1 MCLIPGQSPFPRSW
15 ERRQSLLYL
24 VTLPDSPELVISSF
38 SSCLEGSEVHTA
50 LWWKKVAFRRAR
62 RSPYRGNN
70 CARTSI
76 NILMEASLTICP
88 SAVPCL
94 QKSLGDVPHLSPSSF
109 WVHSFSRTWATEKK
123 TKRLNFWRSLRRR
136 HIFPSFLYTRFFTK
150 DASHF
155 LAPRFQVPG
164 DPSLIE
170 EMKWS
175 FVISEKLLLLRHA
188 CLQSLLLQSGNI
200 YVYVHH

>member
-15 ERRQSLLYL
+15 ERRQSRLYL

-50 LWWKKVAFRRAR
+50 LCWKKVALRRAR

-88 SAVPCL
+88 SAVCL
-94 QKSLGDVPHLSPSSF
+94 ACKSPLGTSPISPRVPFESILSLVLERQKRRQKDSIFDVLCEGDTFFLPFFLHALS
-109 WVHSFSRTWATEKK
+109 
-123 TKRLNFWRSLRRR
+123 
-136 HIFPSFLYTRFFTK
+136 Y
-150 DASHF
+150 
-155 LAPRFQVPG
+155 
-164 DPSLIE
+164 
-170 EMKWS
+170 
-175 FVISEKLLLLRHA
+175 
-188 CLQSLLLQSGNI
+188 
-200 YVYVHH
+200 